1 MRNSVYSMAQDP
13 SAKPSSEA
21 TRWPVVCA
29 VVVGLSGGLMLSVP
43 LSRLINTEP
52 SSTADQ
58 PLAAAQPAPLANPF
72 AGWTGFGA
80 REVVVL
86 GRDRTG
92 SNTDVI
98 FTVRVNGTTTTITQI
113 PRDSYIDAEG
123 FGGMKLNALMAYGGV
138 EAVERE
144 LSRLMNRPI
153 RHHIVVRLD
162 AIETLANLVGGIEVD
177 VPKRLYY
184 VDRSQ
189 NLVIDLQPGPQ
200 LLKGKDLEGF
210 LRWRNDGRGDFGRLE
225 RQQLALKG
233 LFVQMKQPQNLI
245 RLPALITAA
254 GQALETDLGPMELGG
269 LITAM
274 GTTDLNASRLNAV
287 PFNADGISY
296 LDTEWPAKASSGAD
310 ASEAS
315 SQRFRFLF

>member
-1 MRNSVYSMAQDP
+1 MAQDHP
-13 SAKPSSEA
+13 AKPAFEA
-21 TRWPVVCA
+21 MSWPVVGA
-29 VVVGLSGGLMLSVP
+29 VVVGLSAGLMLSVP

-52 SSTADQ
+52 SRTADQ
-58 PLAAAQPAPLANPF
+58 PLALPQPAPLANPF
-72 AGWTGFGA
+72 AGWTGFGG

-92 SNTDVI
+92 NNTDVI
-98 FTVRVNGTTTTITQI
+98 FTVRVNGSTTTITQI

-123 FGGMKLNALMAYGGV
+123 FGGIKLNALMAYGGV

-153 RHHIVVRLD
+153 RHHILVRLD
-162 AIETLANLVGGIEVD
+162 AIETLANLVGGIKVD

-189 NLVIDLQPGPQ
+189 NLVIDLHPGPQ

-233 LFVQMKQPQNLI
+233 LFEQMKQPQNLI

-274 GTTDLNASRLNAV
+274 GTTDLSASTLNAV
-287 PFNADGISY
+287 PFYADGISY
-296 LDTEWPAKASSGAD
+296 LDTEWPAETSSGAD
-310 ASEAS
+310 ARDSS

>member
-1 MRNSVYSMAQDP
+1 M
-13 SAKPSSEA
+13 
-21 TRWPVVCA
+21 
-29 VVVGLSGGLMLSVP
+29 
-43 LSRLINTEP
+43 
-52 SSTADQ
+52 
-58 PLAAAQPAPLANPF
+58 
-72 AGWTGFGA
+72 
-80 REVVVL
+80 L
-86 GRDRTG
+86 GRDRLG

-98 FTVRVNGTTTTITQI
+98 FTVRVDGTTTSITQI

-123 FGGMKLNALMAYGGV
+123 FGGIKLNALMAYGGV

-162 AIETLANLVGGIEVD
+162 ALETLANLVGGIEVD

-233 LFVQMKQPQNLI
+233 LFEQMKQPQNLI
-245 RLPALITAA
+245 RLPALIPAA

-274 GTTDLNASRLNAV
+274 ATTDLQASSLKAV

-296 LDTEWPAKASSGAD
+296 LDTEWPATSSSGAD

-315 SQRFRFLF
+315 EERFRFLF